1 MKKKAFLFLLLLPF
15 IIAIL
20 AFVTATYVIRSVEV
34 NITNITFNEYSGL
47 TPFLLK
53 DGKQLL
59 KYEVIY
65 DKNYPLSEGN
75 DLVWTSSDESVAI
88 VEKES
93 SDYYL
98 VPKKK
103 VRLE

>member
-53 DGKQLL
+53 DISG
-59 KYEVIY
+59 
-65 DKNYPLSEGN
+65 
-75 DLVWTSSDESVAI
+75 
-88 VEKES
+88 
-93 SDYYL
+93 
-98 VPKKK
+98 
-103 VRLE
+103 